1 MSDADAIAFFYQD
14 EILYARIYDG
24 ERYLFPLPFMLTDDA
39 DAEAALVS
47 LAAYSVREMVPLIIT
62 DVPRDEIGF
71 VHSVFPHIDA
81 CAYEDDEDTFFVQ
94 VNSECDML
102 PDVPTVEHDGITLD
116 EITDADKEK
125 YARLCR
131 DRSLN
136 KYWGYDV
143 DSDNP
148 DGDADFYLD
157 VARREFNE
165 GIAVTLAI
173 REGGEFVGEA
183 TVYGFDY
190 RGGASIAVRVLPECH
205 SRGIGSRATR
215 ALILLAN
222 EMELT
227 ALRAEILNENEA
239 SIKMTSK
246 YMTVEKT
253 SESKTYFTLSL

>member
-1 MSDADAIAFFYQD
+1 MSDADAIAFFYCD

-24 ERYLFPLPFMLTDDA
+24 ERYLFPLPFMLTDEA
-39 DAEAALVS
+39 DSESALVN

-62 DVPRDEIGF
+62 DVPRDEIDF

-102 PDVPTVEHDGITLD
+102 CEIPTVNRDGITLD
-116 EITDADKEK
+116 EIRDEDKES
-125 YARLCR
+125 YAELCR
-131 DRSLN
+131 DRDLN

-148 DGDADFYLD
+148 SGSADFYLD

-173 REGGEFVGEA
+173 RDAGEFVGEA

-190 RGGASIAVRVLPECH
+190 RGGASIAVRVLPKYH
-205 SRGIGSRATR
+205 SRGIGSRATG
-215 ALILLAN
+215 ALIHLAK

-227 ALRAEILNENEA
+227 TLRAEILNENES

-246 YMTVEKT
+246 YMELEKVEKG
-253 SESKTYFTLSL
+253 KTYFTLSL